1 MKKIHRL
8 ILKSFIGPFFLTFAI
23 SLFFLLMQFIW
34 VWVDELIGKGLNVSI
49 ILKILYYAS
58 AMLVPM
64 ALPLAVLLASVMTF
78 GNLSEHFELTAM
90 KTSGISLW
98 RIMSSLIFFIVALS
112 IGAFFFSNNV
122 LPYTNL
128 KYAQLLYDV
137 SRKRPEM
144 SIKTGV
150 FNNEIDGFSIKVDK
164 KNTENGMM
172 YGFMIYDHTKR
183 KGNKKVTVADSG
195 QISITTDQKNMIVTL
210 YSGRNYNE
218 MKEKNT
224 AGKIKKEYPY
234 RQDKFDKETIIFQLP
249 DNSLKKSNDRMFKKH
264 YEIMNT
270 SQLSVVID
278 SLNKEY
284 NIRKNQFQNRL
295 LEYNYFKYEP
305 KVIRDKD
312 PTKFINDSI
321 RKYKEPDKLT
331 TEFNLDSIYNNLKNK
346 DKLAVIRGAY
356 KSVKII
362 KSNIENNGQSLEN
375 RLKWLKKHELAWY
388 KKFSLSFACLVFF
401 FIGAPLGA
409 IIRKGGFGFPF
420 LISIVLF
427 MFYYVLYITGEKSA
441 VENAVPVFVG
451 AWLASGI
458 LFPFGVFI
466 TYKATKDSKIVN
478 KEQIETVVKKILH
491 FLKISK

>member
-1 MKKIHRL
+1 MKKIHIL
-8 ILKSFIGPFFLTFAI
+8 IIKSFVGPFIVTFAI

-34 VWVDELIGKGLNVSI
+34 LWVDELIGKGLNISI
-49 ILKILYYAS
+49 ILKILYYAA

-98 RIMSSLIFFIVALS
+98 RIMSPLIYFIVALS
-112 IGAFFFSNNV
+112 IGAFFFSNNI

-128 KYAQLLYDV
+128 RYAQLLYDV

-150 FNNEIDGFSIKVDK
+150 FNNEIDGFSIKVDN
-164 KNTENGMM
+164 KNTKNGMM

-195 QISITTDQKNMIVTL
+195 QINITTDQKNMIVTL
-210 YSGRNYNE
+210 YNGSNYNE
-218 MKEKNT
+218 MKEKVP
-224 AGKIKKEYPY
+224 AKREFPY
-234 RQDKFDKETIIFQLP
+234 RRDNFSEETIIFKLP
-249 DNSLKKSNDRMFKKH
+249 DNSLKKSNARMFKKH

-278 SLNKEY
+278 SLNREY
-284 NIRKNQFQNRL
+284 QLRKDQFQDRL
-295 LEYNYFKYEP
+295 LNYNYFKYEP
-305 KVIRDKD
+305 KVIDKKD
-312 PTKFINDSI
+312 SIKYKQDSI
-321 RKYKEPDKLT
+321 RKYQMPDKLVT
-331 TEFNLDSIYNNLKNK
+331 SFNLDDIYKNLSNK
-346 DKLAVIRGAY
+346 DKLSVIRGAL
-356 KSVKII
+356 KSAQII
-362 KSNIENNGQSLEN
+362 KSNIENNGQSLVN
-375 RLKWLKKHELAWY
+375 RLKWLRKHQLAWY

-409 IIRKGGFGFPF
+409 IIRKGGFGLPF
-420 LISIVLF
+420 LVSIVLF
-427 MFYYVLYITGEKSA
+427 MFYYVLYVMGEKSA
-441 VENAVPVFVG
+441 TEGALPVFVG
-451 AWLASGI
+451 AWLSSGI
-458 LFPFGVFI
+458 LFPLGVFI

-478 KEQIETVVKKILH
+478 TEQIEKILK
-491 FLKISK
+491 FITKILKFGK

>member
-1 MKKIHRL
+1 MKKIHSL
-8 ILKSFIGPFFLTFAI
+8 IVKSFIGPFIVTFAI

-34 VWVDELIGKGLNVSI
+34 LWVDELIGKGLNIGI
-49 ILKILYYAS
+49 ILKILYYAA

-98 RIMSSLIFFIVALS
+98 RIMSPLIYFIVALS

-144 SIKTGV
+144 SIKSGV
-150 FNNEIDGFSIKVDK
+150 FNNEIDGYSIKVDN
-164 KNTENGMM
+164 KNTKTGMM

-195 QISITTDQKNMIVTL
+195 QINITTDQKNMIVTL
-210 YSGRNYNE
+210 YNGSNYNE
-218 MKEKNT
+218 MKNKNPV
-224 AGKIKKEYPY
+224 KKEYPY
-234 RQDKFDKETIIFQLP
+234 RRDHFSEETIIFQLP

-270 SQLSVVID
+270 SQLSIVID
-278 SLNKEY
+278 SLSREY
-284 NIRKNQFQNRL
+284 KIRKYQFQDRL
-295 LEYNYFKYEP
+295 LEYNYFKNEH
-305 KVIRDKD
+305 KVTDKKD
-312 PTKFINDSI
+312 SVLYQKDSI
-321 RKYKEPDKLT
+321 RKYRAPEKLIT
-331 TEFNLDSIYNNLKNK
+331 IFNLDEIYQNLSNK
-346 DKLAVIRGAY
+346 DKLSVIRGAS

-362 KSNIENNGQSLEN
+362 RSNIENNGQSLVN
-375 RLKWLKKHELAWY
+375 RLKWLRKHQLAWY

-409 IIRKGGFGFPF
+409 IIRKGGFGLPF
-420 LISIVLF
+420 LVSIVLF
-427 MFYYVLYITGEKSA
+427 MFYYVLYIMGEKA
-441 VENAVPVFVG
+441 ATEDALPVFVG

-458 LFPFGVFI
+458 LFPLGVFI

-478 KEQIETVVKKILH
+478 TEQIENILKILGNI
-491 FLKISK
+491 LKFGK

>member
-1 MKKIHRL
+1 
-8 ILKSFIGPFFLTFAI
+8 
-23 SLFFLLMQFIW
+23 MQFIW
-34 VWVDELIGKGLNVSI
+34 VWVDELIGKGLNISI

-98 RIMSSLIFFIVALS
+98 RIMSSLIYFIVALS

-195 QISITTDQKNMIVTL
+195 QISITTDQRNMIVTL
-210 YSGRNYNE
+210 YTGRNYNE

-224 AGKIKKEYPY
+224 SGKIKKEYPY
-234 RQDKFDKETIIFQLP
+234 RRDKFDKETIIFQLP

-284 NIRKNQFQNRL
+284 NLRKRQFQNRL

-305 KVIRDKD
+305 KVIRENN
-312 PTKFINDSI
+312 PRKFINDSV

-331 TEFNLDSIYNNLKNK
+331 SEFNLDSIYNNLKNK

-356 KSVKII
+356 KSVQII

-427 MFYYVLYITGEKSA
+427 MLYYVLYITGEKSA
-441 VENAVPVFVG
+441 VENALPVFVG

-458 LFPFGVFI
+458 LFPLGVFI

-478 KEQIETVVKKILH
+478 KEQIENIFNKILH

>member
-1 MKKIHRL
+1 M
-8 ILKSFIGPFFLTFAI
+8 TFAI

-34 VWVDELIGKGLNVSI
+34 LWVDELIGKGLSVI
-49 ILKILYYAS
+49 VILKILYYAA

-98 RIMSSLIFFIVALS
+98 RIMSSLIYFIIVLS

-164 KNTENGMM
+164 KNPKTGMM
-172 YGFMIYDHTKR
+172 YSFMIYDHTKR

-195 QISITTDQKNMIVTL
+195 QISITKDQKNMIISL
-210 YSGRNYNE
+210 YNGSNYNE

-224 AGKIKKEYPY
+224 PGKNKKEYPF
-234 RQDKFDKETIIFQLP
+234 RRDRFTKETIIFQLP

-278 SLNKEY
+278 SLSKEY
-284 NIRKNQFQNRL
+284 TSRRNQFQDRL
-295 LEYNYFKYEP
+295 LEYSYFKYEP
-305 KVIRDKD
+305 KVLNKKES
-312 PTKFINDSI
+312 TKFINDSI
-321 RKYKEPDKLT
+321 RKYKEPDKLAT
-331 TEFNLDSIYNNLKNK
+331 IYNLDSIYNTLDNKN
-346 DKLAVIRGAY
+346 KLAVIRGAS

-362 KSNIENNGQSLEN
+362 KSNIENNGQSLQN
-375 RLKWLKKHELAWY
+375 RLKWLRKHQLAWY

-401 FIGAPLGA
+401 FVGAPLGA
-409 IIRKGGFGFPF
+409 IIRKGGFGLPF
-420 LISIVLF
+420 LVSIILF
-427 MFYYVLYITGEKSA
+427 MFYYVLYIMGEKSA
-441 VENAVPVFVG
+441 TEDVLPVFVG

-458 LFPFGVFI
+458 LFPLGVFI

-478 KEQIETVVKKILH
+478 TDQIESI
-491 FLKISK
+491 LKIIGNILRLGK